1 MKKLVQHLFIAF
13 LFCSSFISCNKS
25 SSDTNSQLSI
35 FLTDAPA
42 NYDAVNIDVQG
53 IQVNTNRYSSTSTG
67 WISLPLNKRGIY
79 NLLDF
84 RNGLDTLLASQ
95 KLPAGSISQIR
106 LILGNKNSLSVD
118 GTNHALSTPSSL
130 QSGLK
135 LDVHVAL
142 VEGIEYKIWLDFD
155 AGRSIVVNGNKY
167 ILKPV
172 IRAYT
177 KLTSGAIKGS
187 VQPDSNSKIYAIR
200 NTKDTIGSAITDIIS
215 GDFFIGGLT
224 AGKYK
229 IAIDANNN
237 YRDSTIT
244 TSVTNGMITDIG
256 SIQLTK

>member
-13 LFCSSFISCNKS
+13 LFSSSFISCSKN
-25 SSDTNSQLSI
+25 SSDANSQLSI
-35 FLTDAPA
+35 FLTDVPA
-42 NYDAVNIDVQG
+42 IYDAVNIDIQG
-53 IQVNTNRYSSTSTG
+53 IQVNTNRYSSTTTG
-67 WISLPLNKRGIY
+67 WISLPLKKQGVY

-95 KLPAGSISQIR
+95 KLPAGTISQIR

-118 GTNHALSTPSSL
+118 GTNHVLSTPSSL

-135 LDVHVAL
+135 LNVHVTL

-155 AGRSIVVNGNKY
+155 AGRSIVVNGNNY
-167 ILKPV
+167 VLKPV

-177 KLTSGAIKGS
+177 KATSGAVKGS
-187 VQPDSNSKIYAIR
+187 VQPDSQSMIYAVR
-200 NTKDTIGSAITDIIS
+200 NTSDTIGSAIADAIS
-215 GDFFIGGLT
+215 GDFFISGLT

-237 YRDSTIT
+237 YRDSIIT

-256 SIQLTK
+256 SIKLTK